1 MLGWYVLGHVQR
13 VIGAS
18 FDETAP
24 LNTILR
30 VRCPS
35 LLLHGRGDGTMPVG
49 DATCL
54 LAASGTA
61 RVLLADIA
69 LLVHA
74 VQLLAPQP
82 SAPLTRNQ
90 KTP

>member
-1 MLGWYVLGHVQR
+1 MLGWYVLRHVQR

-35 LLLHGRGDGTMPVG
+35 LLLHRRG
-49 DATCL
+49 DATLPAGDATRL
-54 LAASGTA
+54 LAASSPV
-61 RVLLADIA
+61 RLLLANIA

-74 VQLLAPQP
+74 VRLSAPQTCE
-82 SAPLTRNQ
+82 PLTRNQ
-90 KTP
+90 QTA

>member
-1 MLGWYVLGHVQR
+1 MLGWYVLRHVQR

-30 VRCPS
+30 VGCPS
-35 LLLHGRGDGTMPVG
+35 LLVHRRG
-49 DATCL
+49 DATLPAGDATWL

-61 RVLLADIA
+61 RVLLAGIA

-74 VQLLAPQP
+74 VSYWRRSPV
-82 SAPLTRNQ
+82 RR
-90 KTP
+90 